1 MAEHDRFCFKRP
13 GVPAA
18 TLDFSRNS
26 VCSFLLKIRPFLLF
40 LGQWQFV
47 SVVKSC
53 CTIAVIVAICCVFV
67 KKFASWRKKK
77 KKRIFK
83 TSKTPS
89 RYPCLE
95 ACWMAKMP
103 LLHCCVVEKAVLY
116 HILSR

>member
-67 KKFASWRKKK
+67 KKFASWSEKKK
-77 KKRIFK
+77 KKEFLKPLKLPLGILVWK
-83 TSKTPS
+83 PAGWQK
-89 RYPCLE
+89 CLSYI
-95 ACWMAKMP
+95 
-103 LLHCCVVEKAVLY
+103 VVW
-116 HILSR
+116 